1 MGLLSS
7 PHVTSPSQTPQ
18 RTERVPGQR
27 SEFMNEDF
35 KVPTSMHRGE
45 DRKVPSLT
53 NTLTDANALTQV
65 AKFILSNYGLTEVQL
80 SEAHL
85 EKS

>member
-1 MGLLSS
+1 
-7 PHVTSPSQTPQ
+7 
-18 RTERVPGQR
+18 
-27 SEFMNEDF
+27 MNEDF